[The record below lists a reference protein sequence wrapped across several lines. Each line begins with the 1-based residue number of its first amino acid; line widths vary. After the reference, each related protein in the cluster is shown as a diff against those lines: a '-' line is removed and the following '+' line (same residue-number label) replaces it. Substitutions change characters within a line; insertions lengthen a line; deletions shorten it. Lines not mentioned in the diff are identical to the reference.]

1 MLHGEVGTTQQFEK
15 DLTQCINKLQYFH
28 YYYRALASDITK
40 FPISTIQSAKCVW
53 YLRAQ
58 TAIIGIATQKSYF
71 IARGKLG

>member
-1 MLHGEVGTTQQFEK
+1 MHQQATV
-15 DLTQCINKLQYFH
+15 LSLLLQM
-28 YYYRALASDITK
+28 LASDITK
-40 FPISTIQSAKCVW
+40 FPISTIQSAKYVW